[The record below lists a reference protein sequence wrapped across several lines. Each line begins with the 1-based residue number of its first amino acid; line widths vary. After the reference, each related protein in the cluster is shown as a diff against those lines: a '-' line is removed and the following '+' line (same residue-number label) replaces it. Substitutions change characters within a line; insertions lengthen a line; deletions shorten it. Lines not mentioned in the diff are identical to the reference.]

1 MTEFPPGFLWG
12 ASTSA
17 HQSEGNNTSSD
28 LWAIE
33 NQPGSPMAERSGD
46 ACDSLHHWRDDLDLV
61 AGLGL
66 NAYRFSIEWARIEP
80 AAGHVSRAMLA
91 HYRRIITGC
100 FDRSIAPV
108 VTLHHFSCPLW
119 FHVAGGWTSA
129 QSADLF
135 ARYVRAVV
143 PILDGVQWACTINEP
158 NMVAIVHTARASGQ
172 LSGLPAG
179 LPKPDPVVTAALARA
194 HQAARNELAVVARL
208 KTGWT
213 VANQDVQTADEAADE
228 TAARAEEWRRL
239 REDQFLDAAVGDDF
253 IGVQAYTRTVIGPDG
268 PLPPGDGTRRTLTG
282 WEFYPQALEDAVR
295 HTAARLPGV
304 PILVTE
310 NGVATESDSERVEYT
325 SGALAGLRNA
335 IANDIDVRGYLHW
348 SLLDN
353 YEWGSYQPTFG
364 LAAVDRRTFARTVKP
379 SGRWLGEV
387 AQANRLPDLWRTR
400 QARGSGDRKRLQG
413 SGVTPRSRS
422 AVAITV
428 SES

>member
-1 MTEFPPGFLWG
+1 M
-12 ASTSA
+12 
-17 HQSEGNNTSSD
+17 
-28 LWAIE
+28 
-33 NQPGSPMAERSGD
+33 
-46 ACDSLHHWRDDLDLV
+46 
-61 AGLGL
+61 
-66 NAYRFSIEWARIEP
+66 
-80 AAGHVSRAMLA
+80 
-91 HYRRIITGC
+91 
-100 FDRSIAPV
+100 
-108 VTLHHFSCPLW
+108 
-119 FHVAGGWTSA
+119 
-129 QSADLF
+129 
-135 ARYVRAVV
+135 
-143 PILDGVQWACTINEP
+143 
-158 NMVAIVHTARASGQ
+158 
-172 LSGLPAG
+172 
-179 LPKPDPVVTAALARA
+179 TAALARA